1 MRTTPGPSLTAPA
14 LRHAS
19 SASRRHGSRSAKKK
33 PPLQPVSTPR
43 TPKPME
49 PTRYQ
54 RTPRAMAATMRWMLL
69 TTLQR
74 FGSVARALAG
84 AAPVWLRRS
93 SKRARAGGHSGNGSQ
108 GETDIGSVDVERDGG
123 DGHVHRHRA
132 RPRPAIGFPAQVAL
146 GLSHRLAGCG
156 DYRLLHHVAGAAP
169 DGADRCPARRAAL
182 TCACTFSQT
191 APARQ
196 ETLP

>member
-54 RTPRAMAATMRWMLL
+54 RTPRAMAATMRRMLL

-74 FGSVARALAG
+74 FARLRPALAG
-84 AAPVWLRRS
+84 AAPVWLRRISTNECAEDTQAMEAKSRLILAALMS
-93 SKRARAGGHSGNGSQ
+93 S
-108 GETDIGSVDVERDGG
+108 VM
-123 DGHVHRHRA
+123 
-132 RPRPAIGFPAQVAL
+132 VAMVTFIVTVLDL
-146 GLSHRLAGCG
+146 GLRSGF
-156 DYRLLHHVAGAAP
+156 LLKWLKAYLIAWPVAWITAFIIMP
-169 DGADRCPARRAAL
+169 PARRLTERIVAL
-182 TCACTFSQT
+182 LDG
-191 APARQ
+191 RR
-196 ETLP
+196 